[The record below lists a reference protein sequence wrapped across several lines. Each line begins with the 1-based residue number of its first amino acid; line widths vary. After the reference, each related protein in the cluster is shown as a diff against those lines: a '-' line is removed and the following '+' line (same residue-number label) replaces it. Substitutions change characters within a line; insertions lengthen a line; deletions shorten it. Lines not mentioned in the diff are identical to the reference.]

1 MNTTATAAV
10 VTPFIDTVSDLL
22 AHNRIPTLDAG
33 QMSDFSRYLFTASNK
48 TERIQVAE
56 VVYRHDHDHPSAL
69 DVFLACTLP
78 LAERSARRRAHK
90 IFIYP
95 TDWQVELMYDGA
107 VTAAIAV
114 FQCNSVIESGSDA
127 FRRYLYR
134 ALALGTVRSYFRRE
148 EYDGVFT
155 VADFGTVPT
164 RKRPFRNQ
172 SEQEI
177 ITRDLLN
184 QVTGFPNLRPHVC
197 ATLQCIQALGTDEA
211 LKEVPGVEVIGE
223 ASDGHEAIRLVT
235 TARPDVVFMDISVP
249 LLNGLEATERIIKAL
264 PEVRVVILSRHE
276 NEEYYWR
283 ALKVGASGYLLKKA
297 VITELK
303 AAVQRVAA
311 GEIYLSPEI
320 ATRLRKNLPLHQIAR
335 GRSPVEQ
342 LSERQRDI
350 LQLIAES
357 FTTKAIACTAF
368 FTASKKRSVAS
379 PSESARFV
387 RPAPSRCLTNC

>member
-56 VVYRHDHDHPSAL
+56 AVYRHDHDHPSAL

-78 LAERSARRRAHK
+78 LAEKSARRRAHK

-155 VADFGTVPT
+155 VADFATVPT
-164 RKRPFRNQ
+164 RKVLFRNQ
-172 SEQEI
+172 S
-177 ITRDLLN
+177 
-184 QVTGFPNLRPHVC
+184 
-197 ATLQCIQALGTDEA
+197 
-211 LKEVPGVEVIGE
+211 
-223 ASDGHEAIRLVT
+223 
-235 TARPDVVFMDISVP
+235 
-249 LLNGLEATERIIKAL
+249 
-264 PEVRVVILSRHE
+264 
-276 NEEYYWR
+276 
-283 ALKVGASGYLLKKA
+283 
-297 VITELK
+297 
-303 AAVQRVAA
+303 
-311 GEIYLSPEI
+311 
-320 ATRLRKNLPLHQIAR
+320 
-335 GRSPVEQ
+335 
-342 LSERQRDI
+342 
-350 LQLIAES
+350 
-357 FTTKAIACTAF
+357 
-368 FTASKKRSVAS
+368 
-379 PSESARFV
+379 
-387 RPAPSRCLTNC
+387 

>member
-1 MNTTATAAV
+1 MPLPIQRQRQRQQPKEEAPMNTTATAAV

-22 AHNRIPTLDAG
+22 AHNRIPTLDAE

-56 VVYRHDHDHPSAL
+56 AVYRHDHDHPSAL

-78 LAERSARRRAHK
+78 LAEKSARRRAHK

-155 VADFGTVPT
+155 VADFATVPT
-164 RKRPFRNQ
+164 RKGPFRNQ

-197 ATLQCIQALGTDEA
+197 ATLQCIRALGPDEA
-211 LKEVPGVEVIGE
+211 LKEHAHTESGDPDKWKRERGRRPILNPNAIAKAMGTDRYTVHTNLRE
-223 ASDGHEAIRLVT
+223 A
-235 TARPDVVFMDISVP
+235 
-249 LLNGLEATERIIKAL
+249 RIIL
-264 PEVRVVILSRHE
+264 
-276 NEEYYWR
+276 
-283 ALKVGASGYLLKKA
+283 
-297 VITELK
+297 
-303 AAVQRVAA
+303 
-311 GEIYLSPEI
+311 
-320 ATRLRKNLPLHQIAR
+320 
-335 GRSPVEQ
+335 
-342 LSERQRDI
+342 
-350 LQLIAES
+350 
-357 FTTKAIACTAF
+357 
-368 FTASKKRSVAS
+368 RSVFNADGKLFLS
-379 PSESARFV
+379 H
-387 RPAPSRCLTNC
+387 